1 MVRIAFSPSAA
12 FVFVALMQRGKIPVS
27 IDTGKKLPF
36 VNSDE
41 PIRPEYRAKKFPE
54 FDIRNF

>member
-12 FVFVALMQRGKIPVS
+12 SPQPPCHSEKLCRS

-36 VNSDE
+36 VNADGA
-41 PIRPEYRAKKFPE
+41 RARLNLVKKFPE
-54 FDIRNF
+54 FDNRNF